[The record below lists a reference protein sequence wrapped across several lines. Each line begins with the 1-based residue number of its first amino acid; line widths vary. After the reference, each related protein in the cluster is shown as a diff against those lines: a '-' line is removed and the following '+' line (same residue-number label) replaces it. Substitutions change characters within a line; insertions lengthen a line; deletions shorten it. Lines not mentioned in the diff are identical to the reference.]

1 MKEQKD
7 IRPTISVTMKCLI
20 TKDAL
25 VNSGIRIGPS
35 SSLVVIKIG
44 NSICQ
49 KSFTKVDMIDGGL
62 VARFGV
68 IEDIVI

>member
-1 MKEQKD
+1 MKERKD
-7 IRPTISVTMKCLI
+7 IRPTISITMKGFI
-20 TKDAL
+20 IKDAL
-25 VNSGIRIGPS
+25 INSGIRIGLS
-35 SSLVVIKIG
+35 SKLIVREIG